1 MRKILIAAT
10 FIVVSS
16 VLSPINAQLLST
28 NNGTETGKNSE
39 SKQDWSIFTDLEN
52 HMIYVDFEKINV
64 NLSSVAIKDI
74 DSKILFKD
82 DSLWQLPVNTIYEVD
97 FSKYPKGVYTMELR
111 TFTSSIKRTVTIN

>member
-16 VLSPINAQLLST
+16 VFSPANAQLLST

-39 SKQDWSIFTDLEN
+39 NKQDWSIFTDLEN

-64 NLSSVAIKDI
+64 NLSSVAIKDT
-74 DSKILFKD
+74 DNKILFKD

-97 FSKYPKGVYTMELR
+97 FSKYPKGIYTMELR
-111 TFTSSIKRTVTIN
+111 TFTSTIKKTVTIN